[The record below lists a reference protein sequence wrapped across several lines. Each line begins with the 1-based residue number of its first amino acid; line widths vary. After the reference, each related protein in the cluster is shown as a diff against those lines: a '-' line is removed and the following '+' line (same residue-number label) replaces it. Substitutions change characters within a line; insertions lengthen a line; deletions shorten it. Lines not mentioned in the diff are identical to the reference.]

1 MCEKGEENKD
11 VHTSRYEM
19 NEPSG
24 QNGQQGRQSV
34 AGASNVFAWCSV
46 KDQLTMLTWVYFWL
60 SILFY

>member
-19 NEPSG
+19 NEPCG
-24 QNGQQGRQSV
+24 QNGQQGEDSQLQCNIFV
-34 AGASNVFAWCSV
+34 WCSV